1 MVFVFTQYGTTYS
14 WIASSM
20 ARPPAKRAA
29 AFAFINAFANT
40 APIWTS
46 YTYNDTQKPYYRQA
60 IGICLALQLMGGVFA
75 VAMRMYLS
83 ALNKRMERME
93 SVDAVLTEK
102 DLTRLQRT
110 AEIEGID
117 IAAARRLQKGFRFQ
131 L

>member
-1 MVFVFTQYGTTYS
+1 
-14 WIASSM
+14 
-20 ARPPAKRAA
+20 
-29 AFAFINAFANT
+29 
-40 APIWTS
+40 
-46 YTYNDTQKPYYRQA
+46 
-60 IGICLALQLMGGVFA
+60 
-75 VAMRMYLS
+75 MYLS

-110 AEIEGID
+110 AEIEWID